1 MKKKKDLDAILE
13 GCLNNDRKSQQALF
27 EMFSPKM
34 LALCLRHAH
43 CKEEAE
49 DMMIEGFV
57 AVFQN
62 IQNFKKESSLET
74 WIHSIMV
81 NTAISIYRRQS
92 KFRLHE
98 ELDGHE
104 ELSDYS
110 GDDDIVTKLQAQQ
123 VLALLQ
129 QMPDNLR
136 IILNLHAIDGF
147 SLVEI
152 AEQLGMNPN
161 TVRVTFMRA
170 RHWMMDKM
178 QDTK

>member
-1 MKKKKDLDAILE
+1 MKKKKDLDSILE

-34 LALCLRHAH
+34 LALCMRHAH
-43 CKEEAE
+43 SREEAE

-57 AVFQN
+57 SVFQQ

-81 NTAISIYRRQS
+81 YTAIGIYRKQK

-98 ELDGHE
+98 GLDGHE
-104 ELSDYS
+104 ELSDNS
-110 GDDDIVTKLQAQQ
+110 SSDDIVTKLQAQQ

-129 QMPDNLR
+129 RMPDDLR
-136 IILNLHAIDGF
+136 IILNLHIIDGF
-147 SLVEI
+147 SLTEI
-152 AEQLGMNPN
+152 AEQLGMNTN

-170 RHWMMDKM
+170 RHWLLNEI